1 MRPDD
6 RVRLRHMLDAAREA
20 IAFTAGSSL
29 KDFSANRMLALAV
42 LKSIE
47 IVGEAAS
54 RVSDETRKLLP
65 GLPWNQMI
73 GIRNRLVHGYFDI
86 DYERVWTTVQDDLE
100 PLATQLEM
108 FLDSDRSR

>member
-1 MRPDD
+1 
-6 RVRLRHMLDAAREA
+6 MLDAAREA